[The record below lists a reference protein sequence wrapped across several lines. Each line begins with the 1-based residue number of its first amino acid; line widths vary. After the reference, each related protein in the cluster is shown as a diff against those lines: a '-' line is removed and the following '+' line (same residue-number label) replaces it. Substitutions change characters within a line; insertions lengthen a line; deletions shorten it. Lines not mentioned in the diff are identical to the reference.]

1 MKELMKYV
9 LTMFF
14 FCVMSLN
21 VNAQSSQFNWDPVI
35 DAIVQV
41 ESRGNVNAR
50 NGIYAGPMQI
60 SPALVNEVNN
70 ILKRRGS
77 STRYSMND
85 RYNMQKSKEMF
96 IVIQSYYNPENN
108 VERAIRSWQGGIRY
122 KVKSTQR
129 YYEKVM
135 SHM

>member
-1 MKELMKYV
+1 MKKLMKYV
-9 LTMFF
+9 LTMLF
-14 FCVMSLN
+14 FCVMSFN
-21 VNAQSSQFNWDPVI
+21 ANAQTSDFNWDPVI

-77 STRYSMND
+77 GTRYSMND

-96 IVIQSYYNPENN
+96 IVI
-108 VERAIRSWQGGIRY
+108 
-122 KVKSTQR
+122 
-129 YYEKVM
+129 
-135 SHM
+135 